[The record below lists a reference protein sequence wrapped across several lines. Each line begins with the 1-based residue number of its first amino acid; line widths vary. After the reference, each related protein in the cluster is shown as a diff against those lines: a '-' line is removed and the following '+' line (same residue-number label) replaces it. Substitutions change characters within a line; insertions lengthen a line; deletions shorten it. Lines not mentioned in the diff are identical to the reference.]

1 MKPHMIWA
9 KHLEGTSASYTIGNP
24 DNTIVEGCNM
34 PAKGQHHYLQI
45 DYVMLDVTND
55 SFGSEGGDEEVTMS
69 IVTNN

>member
-1 MKPHMIWA
+1 
-9 KHLEGTSASYTIGNP
+9 
-24 DNTIVEGCNM
+24 M